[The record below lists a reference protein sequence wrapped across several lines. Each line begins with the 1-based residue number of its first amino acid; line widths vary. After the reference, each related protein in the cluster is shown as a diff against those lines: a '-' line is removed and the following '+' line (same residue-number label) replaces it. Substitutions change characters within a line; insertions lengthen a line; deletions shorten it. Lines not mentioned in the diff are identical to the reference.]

1 MFLSFRKFADFFL
14 SFFFLSVLLSPE
26 IIKSENLNQINVVN
40 NEINSNFLNSKK
52 ELQDYIIDSG
62 DNLFIQFYP
71 AKEFS
76 DFYAVNEEGEVYLP
90 RLRETNVRG
99 LSTKEF
105 TAPFVGIY
113 ATQEVYEKFTD

>member
-90 RLRETNVRG
+90 RLRETKVRG
-99 LSTKEF
+99 LST
-105 TAPFVGIY
+105 
-113 ATQEVYEKFTD
+113 QELEKLID